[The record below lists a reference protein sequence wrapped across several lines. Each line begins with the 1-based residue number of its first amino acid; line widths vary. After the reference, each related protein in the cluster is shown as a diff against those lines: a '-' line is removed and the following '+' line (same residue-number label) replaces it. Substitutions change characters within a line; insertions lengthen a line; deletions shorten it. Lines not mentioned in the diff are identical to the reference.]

1 METALWIL
9 VGTQVLFG
17 FIFMALIKAKDEKD
31 FKRSQA
37 LYEEIQEL
45 NTSMRNLNSDDAK
58 WEYTWSIKDT
68 EMGSWETALN
78 DRTNDGWELVSVVEE
93 STFVTVD
100 HVPKQDDGRKIFAY
114 FKRKIP
120 S

>member
-1 METALWIL
+1 MENALWIL

-58 WEYTWSIKDT
+58 WEYTWSIKHT
-68 EMGSWETALN
+68 EMGSWGTELN
-78 DRTNDGWELVSVVEE
+78 RMTDDGWELVSLVEE
-93 STFVTVD
+93 STLVTVD
-100 HVPKQDDGRKIFAY
+100 GMPKEDNGRKIFAY
-114 FKRKIP
+114 FKRRI